1 MLRDRLHHFAWRL
14 AAFGMVV
21 AAALVLVGGFLAGAD
36 RALSDSLVL
45 AGFGVLIP
53 SVLLGWLGLPA
64 AARPLS
70 FHEENLR

>member
-1 MLRDRLHHFAWRL
+1 MWRDRFHRLAWRL
-14 AAFGMVV
+14 AALGMI
-21 AAALVLVGGFLAGAD
+21 AAAAFVLVGGLLAGAD
-36 RALSDSLVL
+36 RPLSDSLVL
-45 AGFGVLIP
+45 AGFGLLIP